1 MPGEF
6 LANFGLIGYV
16 FAFCLPA
23 VFLIAVNA
31 LGGSRN
37 RKWLPL
43 KIVLMPLPF
52 LFFLFDSNV
61 MAYYAVRWIV
71 LFALPMAFVLRFA
84 EGRNDNVAVGGRT
97 S

>member
-1 MPGEF
+1 MVR
-6 LANFGLIGYV
+6 ISD
-16 FAFCLPA
+16 
-23 VFLIAVNA
+23 
-31 LGGSRN
+31 SRH

-61 MAYYAVRWIV
+61 IAYYVVRWIV
-71 LFALPMAFVLRFA
+71 LFALPMAFVLRFS
-84 EGRNDNVAVGGRT
+84 GRSQDTVACRGRM